1 MRRAILLTVFG
12 LFLSVVPLKAE
23 DSAAKE
29 PKPVIQMAILL
40 DTSNS
45 MDGLINQARSQL
57 WQIVNTFVSAR
68 HNGVRP
74 DLQVAL
80 YHYGTPTLGADNGF
94 IRCLLPFT
102 DDLDKVSEQLF
113 GLKTNGGDEYCGW
126 VIQRAVRDL
135 KWSDAKNAYKVIYIA
150 GNEPFTQGSVN
161 YRESCKEAVTKGI
174 IVNTIHCGSE
184 REGEQGEWKNGAVI
198 ADGKFLNIDQN
209 QAVVQINA
217 PQDAEIAKLSGEL
230 NGTYVAFGAE
240 GAKGKARQEAQ
251 EVNAQAAGASSFA
264 QRQASKAS
272 GFYRNND
279 WDLVDAVNDKK
290 VALKD
295 MKEEALPEVMR
306 KMTPEE
312 REAYV
317 GEQTKRRAEIQ
328 QKINDLSAARNKYV
342 AEEQKKQAAAPAA
355 QLDAAVQGSA
365 RAQAEK
371 AGYKF

>member
-1 MRRAILLTVFG
+1 MKRAILWMVLGLT
-12 LFLSVVPLKAE
+12 LSMVPPKAE
-23 DSAAKE
+23 ESAVKE

-57 WQIVNTFVSAR
+57 WQIVNTFVTAR

-80 YHYGTPTLGADNGF
+80 YHYGTPSLGADNGY

-102 DDLDKVSEQLF
+102 DDLDKVSEELF
-113 GLKTNGGDEYCGW
+113 KLTTNGGDEYCGW

-150 GNEPFTQGSVN
+150 GNEPFTQGTVN

-174 IVNTIHCGSE
+174 IVNTIHCGSAQ
-184 REGEQGEWKNGAVI
+184 EGEQGEWKNGALI

-217 PQDAEIAKLSGEL
+217 PQDAEITKLSGEL

-240 GAKGKARQEAQ
+240 GAKGKMRQEAQ
-251 EVNAQAAGASSFA
+251 EANAMQSGASSFA
-264 QRQASKAS
+264 QRQASKSS
-272 GFYRNND
+272 GFYRNGN
-279 WDLVDAVNDKK
+279 WDLVDAVNDKQ
-290 VALKD
+290 VELKD
-295 MKEEALPEVMR
+295 VKEAELPEELR
-306 KMTPEE
+306 KMTLEE
-312 REAYV
+312 RKAYV
-317 GEQTKRRAEIQ
+317 AEQTKRRAEIQ
-328 QKINDLSAARNKYV
+328 DKINTLNVARSKYV

-355 QLDAAVQGSA
+355 ALDAAVQSSA
-365 RAQAEK
+365 RAQAES

>member
-1 MRRAILLTVFG
+1 MKRAILLMVLG
-12 LFLSVVPLKAE
+12 VVLSVLPLKAE
-23 DSAAKE
+23 DPVAKE

-80 YHYGTPTLGADNGF
+80 YHYGTPSLGADNGY

-102 DDLDKVSEQLF
+102 DDLDKVSEELF
-113 GLKTNGGDEYCGW
+113 KLRTDGGDEYCGT

-150 GNEPFTQGSVN
+150 GNEPFTQGSVD
-161 YRESCKEAVTKGI
+161 YRESCKEAITKGV
-174 IVNTIHCGSE
+174 IVNTIHCGSVQ
-184 REGEQGEWKNGAVI
+184 EGENGQWKNGALI

-217 PQDAEIAKLSGEL
+217 PQDVEIAKLSGEL

-240 GAKGKARQEAQ
+240 GEKGKRRQMEQ
-251 EVNAQAAGASSFA
+251 EDNAQAAGASSFA
-264 QRQASKAS
+264 QRQASKSS
-272 GFYRNND
+272 GFYRND
-279 WDLVDAVNDKK
+279 AWDLVDAVNNKK
-290 VALKD
+290 LELKEVKD
-295 MKEEALPEVMR
+295 EQLPEELR
-306 KMTPEE
+306 KMTLEQ
-312 REAYV
+312 RETYV
-317 GEQTKRRAEIQ
+317 AEQTKRRSEIQ
-328 QKINDLSAARNKYV
+328 QKIKDLSVARDKYV
-342 AEEQKKQAAAPAA
+342 VEEQQKQAAAPAA
-355 QLDAAVQGSA
+355 ALDAAVQGSA